1 VAKTVAIAGNVVE
14 RKKTR
19 ELPPRPL
26 RVLACVTTTRLSKY
40 FTALQ
45 SETQIDLL
53 PIALISAL
61 PVPIRSG
68 RLDAIVIATEEFDDT
83 VWQSSSVLRELFSA
97 TPTLLLASELNPSL
111 RRRAARFHI
120 HSTLPLN
127 VSTDQLLAAISATVA
142 GLAVTLEVPSLE
154 SNENTVWTQAKE
166 RTFDEPFVE
175 HLTVRE
181 TVVLRLLAVG
191 HSNKEIASRLKI
203 SEHTVKFH
211 VSSVL
216 AKLGAFSRTEAVSIG
231 IMRGLIAI

>member
-1 VAKTVAIAGNVVE
+1 ME
-14 RKKTR
+14 QKKA
-19 ELPPRPL
+19 PRLRPRSL
-26 RVLACVTTTRLSKY
+26 RVLPCVTTTALSNC

-61 PVPIRSG
+61 PVHVRRS
-68 RLDAIVIATEEFDDT
+68 RLDAIVIATEDFDDT
-83 VWQSSSVLRELFSA
+83 VWHNSSILRELFSA
-97 TPTLLLASELNPSL
+97 TPTLLLAGEVNPSL

-120 HSTLPLN
+120 HTTLPLN
-127 VSTDQLLAAISATVA
+127 VTTDQLLAAISATVA
-142 GLAVTLEVPSLE
+142 GLAVTLGAPSQE
-154 SNENTVWTQAKE
+154 GNENSVWTQAKE
-166 RTFDEPFVE
+166 RFFDEPLVE

-181 TVVLRLLAVG
+181 TVVLRLMAVG

-216 AKLGAFSRTEAVSIG
+216 AKLGALSRTEAVSIG
-231 IMRGLIAI
+231 IIRGLVAI